1 MKARIIAAVAAI
13 ALMGAVVPAVA
24 QETTPAVPDTVRA
37 LHQQF
42 LQERAEI
49 LAQILEKRAEV
60 IRLQRA
66 GEPDVERI
74 RSLVKEME
82 ELRDQQAAKC
92 AEHKATLTA
101 LGQPDLVAPAGVRA
115 GRLGVGP
122 GAAHRLPRGQARPG
136 VGPFDRGYGAGRGY
150 ADRPGFAT
158 PRGARGRG
166 PAAGYGRGQGFA
178 AGQGRGGYGVRGY
191 GGPGAGTLR
200 GPAVRPWGPGQGFID
215 RDRDGVCDYWEDL
228 RIPRR
233 PLLGPPPIDEDQPA
247 PPSEV

>member
-13 ALMGAVVPAVA
+13 ALVGAVVPAVA
-24 QETTPAVPDTVRA
+24 QETTPAVPDRVRE

-42 LQERAEI
+42 LQERGEI

-74 RSLVKEME
+74 QALVKEMA
-82 ELRDQQAAKC
+82 ELRDTQATKC
-92 AEHKATLTA
+92 AEHTATLAA
-101 LGQPDLVAPAGVRA
+101 LGHPDLIAPAGVRA

-122 GAAHRLPRGQARPG
+122 GAAHRTPRGQGRSG
-136 VGPFDRGYGAGRGY
+136 VRPFDRGYAAGRGY

-178 AGQGRGGYGVRGY
+178 TGRGSYGVRGY
-191 GGPGAGTLR
+191 GAPGAPMPR
-200 GPAVRPWGPGQGFID
+200 GQGARPWGPGQGFVD
-215 RDRDGVCDYWEDL
+215 TDRDGVCDYWQGWGNP
-228 RIPRR
+228 PRL
-233 PLLGPPPIDEDQPA
+233 PIGPPPAGAETPA
-247 PPSEV
+247 RPSEV